1 MSEGKVPPTIHLMF
15 PTGERTTCEIT
26 KDMTAA
32 TLIQRLMDDPN
43 ITHPAN
49 RTIALVYHGR
59 ILTGSEILAK
69 LDTLNEFTVHVFYR
83 AAPPPAAAP
92 DAPSAAIASDL
103 RGFDRLRRMN
113 YEESEIEEL
122 RQNFHAM
129 HGTLEASAEERME
142 AEEEWFPVIF
152 NHENPLQD
160 LQLPRRERRAR
171 RRRQEQAPLANAEDT
186 GPAIHDVDCVSAPW
200 LRVVIGLIFGTVL
213 GVGALIFILISY
225 SDPWFVVGL
234 LAGCCAN
241 YAARYALGFD
251 TA

>member
-32 TLIQRLMDDPN
+32 TLIQRLMDDPK

-49 RTIALVYHGR
+49 RTIALIYHGR
-59 ILTGSEILAK
+59 ILPGSEVLAK

-83 AAPPPAAAP
+83 AAPTPAAAP
-92 DAPSAAIASDL
+92 DSPTAPIASDL

-113 YEESEIEEL
+113 YEESEINEL

-160 LQLPRRERRAR
+160 LQLPRRERRER
-171 RRRQEQAPLANAEDT
+171 RRRHDQTPLANAEDT
-186 GPAIHDVDCVSAPW
+186 GPVMGDGDFSNRPW
-200 LRVVIGLIFGTVL
+200 LRVVIGLIFGAVF
-213 GVGALIFILISY
+213 GVGSLLFMLITFT
-225 SDPWFVVGL
+225 DPWFVVGL
-234 LAGCCAN
+234 LAGCCTH

-251 TA
+251 MA